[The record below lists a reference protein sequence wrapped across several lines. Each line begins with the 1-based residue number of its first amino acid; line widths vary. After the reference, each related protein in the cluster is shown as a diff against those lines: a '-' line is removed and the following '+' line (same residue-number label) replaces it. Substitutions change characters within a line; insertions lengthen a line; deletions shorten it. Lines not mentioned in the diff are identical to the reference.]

1 MAMSKEERNA
11 KARARYA
18 AKKALVYGPA
28 NLAYKQRG
36 ILYPETFTKAGKT
49 RVKNTKLTA
58 EQKRANA
65 RARYAAKK
73 ALVYGPVNLAYK
85 QRGILYPETFT
96 KAGKT
101 RAKKMTAEE
110 KRAKARARYA
120 AKRLAQG
127 KSYMPKN

>member
-28 NLAYKQRG
+28 
-36 ILYPETFTKAGKT
+36 
-49 RVKNTKLTA
+49 
-58 EQKRANA
+58 
-65 RARYAAKK
+65 
-73 ALVYGPVNLAYK
+73 NLAYK